1 MGTHGAARLVRLRL
15 YIPDCGTIELPAE
28 LPKENVMPRLS
39 SLYAVFVA
47 VLFLAA
53 GAAEAQT
60 LDEIIARNIKSKG
73 GLEKIRA
80 TTSVKMTGKVAA
92 DGKDIV
98 MTIWARRPNMMRR
111 EYTVD
116 GKSVVNAFDGTT
128 LWMSAGTAPAQAMP
142 GPQAAYAKQESEFD
156 SVFVDYKEKGHAI
169 EFLGKEKVNGKDAY
183 RLKVQKKGGPPQDYF
198 LDAETGLEIKI
209 STNVDQGGTPG
220 AIVTEMSDYRDVD
233 GRLVPFST
241 KQLVNGKVM
250 ASIALDWVEFN
261 VPVDESVFSMPKAT
275 K

>member
-1 MGTHGAARLVRLRL
+1 MA
-15 YIPDCGTIELPAE
+15 
-28 LPKENVMPRLS
+28 RLS

-128 LWMSAGTAPAQAMP
+128 LWMSAGTAPPQAMP